1 MKDIKAAVALI
12 EAGQVDEAHELLQ
25 SILQTASDEERF
37 AIVELYEDWGFIE
50 DAIDVLELLLERYPT
65 EGQLLT
71 KLAELYIE
79 LQDDERAIQLLN
91 SIGKEDPFY
100 LHALLL
106 LADTYEGEGLFEVAE
121 QKLLEAKEIVSRED
135 AFVIDFA
142 LAELLLSIGQA
153 HRAVV
158 FYEKVIDQAN
168 EVNGIII
175 AERLAESL
183 TLLGQYEDALRYYN
197 SLTDKDPNRLFKH
210 GFVAY
215 QANELNRA
223 IQLWKETI
231 EIDPHY
237 HPVYFELATVYLEK
251 GQIKEA
257 YNVAQ
262 DGLTYDE
269 FDKRLYYIIGQ
280 TSFKLGKEEEAINAL
295 QEAIALDEDY
305 KEAVLLLA
313 SIYEENN
320 DLEQMIQFLHDVKTQ
335 GGADPL
341 YDWKI
346 AQGYNELEQ
355 YNKAKALYDEVY
367 FHLENDSDFLKEYG
381 FFLIEDGSITE
392 GANVLRNYIEQKP
405 DDVETI
411 AFLERIH
418 FSNDSEI

>member
-1 MKDIKAAVALI
+1 
-12 EAGQVDEAHELLQ
+12 
-25 SILQTASDEERF
+25 
-37 AIVELYEDWGFIE
+37 
-50 DAIDVLELLLERYPT
+50 
-65 EGQLLT
+65 
-71 KLAELYIE
+71 
-79 LQDDERAIQLLN
+79 
-91 SIGKEDPFY
+91 
-100 LHALLL
+100 
-106 LADTYEGEGLFEVAE
+106 
-121 QKLLEAKEIVSRED
+121 
-135 AFVIDFA
+135 
-142 LAELLLSIGQA
+142 

-405 DDVETI
+405 D
-411 AFLERIH
+411 
-418 FSNDSEI
+418 